1 MAHVQLRDL
10 KSWAKSNQVFLDV
23 RSSGEFQQGHL
34 PGAVNLP
41 ILDDQERAQVGLT
54 YKEEGRDVAV
64 HLGHKIVSGENRER
78 KLRAW
83 CELARKNP
91 ELIVTCFRGGLRSQ
105 TARLWLQESG
115 YERPLI
121 EGGYKACRQLL
132 LEKLEDHSQKNF
144 LLLVSGPTGAAKTH
158 FLRKAAT
165 FWPSLDLEAYAH
177 HRGSA
182 FGKLDEPQPQQAVFE
197 NRLVWDLLKVEDQS
211 ETLDLPLLVED
222 ESRMI
227 GRCVQ
232 PESFFKTLRESEI
245 LWLDVDLEARVE
257 NTFLDYIQSPL
268 GGDVPDERGLA
279 IFHRYQIALRD
290 IRNRLGLVRY
300 DELSKLLQESQER
313 WLRSR
318 DLSFNKLWIRRLL
331 TDYYDPLYF
340 GSLER
345 RAPKV
350 YFRGSPDEAFEAL
363 KGAKSRTRAAPVRRK
378 ASSTLDVKGS

>member
-1 MAHVQLRDL
+1 MAHVQLQDL
-10 KSWAKSNQVFLDV
+10 KSWAQSNQVFLDV
-23 RSSGEFQQGHL
+23 RSPGEFQQGHL

-54 YKEEGRDVAV
+54 YKKEGRDVAV
-64 HLGHKIVSGENRER
+64 DLGHEIVSGENRER
-78 KLRAW
+78 KLQAW
-83 CELARKNP
+83 CELVQKHP
-91 ELIVTCFRGGLRSQ
+91 DLIVTCFRGGLRSQ
-105 TARLWLQESG
+105 ATRQWLHESG
-115 YERPLI
+115 HSRPLI
-121 EGGYKACRQLL
+121 EGGYKACRRLL

-158 FLRKAAT
+158 FLRKAAA

-197 NRLVWDLLKVEDQS
+197 NRLAWDLLKVEDES
-211 ETLDLPLLVED
+211 ERLDLPVLVED

-232 PESFFKTLRESEI
+232 PESFFNTLRESEI
-245 LWLDVDLEARVE
+245 IWLDVDLEGRVE
-257 NTFLDYIQSPL
+257 NTFFDYIQTPL
-268 GGDVPDERGLA
+268 SGDVTDERGLVL
-279 IFHRYQIALRD
+279 FQRYRVALHD

-300 DELSKLLQESQER
+300 EELSKLLQEAQGR
-313 WLRSR
+313 WLQARE
-318 DLSFNKLWIRRLL
+318 LEFNKIWIRCLL

-350 YFRGSPDEAFEAL
+350 YFRGPPEEAFEAL
-363 KGAKSRTRAAPVRRK
+363 RGAKSRTKAAPVRRK
-378 ASSTLDVKGS
+378 ATSTFGVKGS